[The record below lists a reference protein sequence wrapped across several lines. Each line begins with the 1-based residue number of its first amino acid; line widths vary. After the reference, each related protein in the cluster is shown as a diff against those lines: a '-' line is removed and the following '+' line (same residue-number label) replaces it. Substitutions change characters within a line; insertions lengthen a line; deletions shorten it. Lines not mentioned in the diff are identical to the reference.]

1 MTFVPMFLSVNKNFE
16 QESRH
21 MSQPLYLYLSESAF
35 LFSFTDPNEQLF
47 NVKYVFKFLNHGV
60 SV

>member
-1 MTFVPMFLSVNKNFE
+1 MTFLPMFLSVNKNFE
-16 QESRH
+16 QESRP
-21 MSQPLYLYLSESAF
+21 MPQPLYLYLSESAF
-35 LFSFTDPNEQLF
+35 LFSFTGPNEQLF